1 MPSLNP
7 SSEGQTERCTL
18 LPEAQFQRSDT
29 GMCIGEWL
37 TAPSPLWCF
46 HTYLSILA
54 VTLSVCILLLS
65 LIQNEV
71 TSSLGPLWN
80 RLWATKW
87 GREQEA
93 GKQGREGWERASLTR
108 ALSYLPSVLR
118 CKHWGFSCALW
129 PLLLWHR
136 PGMDILKGSSWS
148 VSQHW
153 TPGDSFWARTGSV
166 RPQFLACGK
175 FARTCPA
182 PPALSSGWVSDM
194 GHDFLLTLLRLLL
207 EKPN

>member
-1 MPSLNP
+1 MYTPSWIP
-7 SSEGQTERCTL
+7 VPKVRHRDVHRRVTHCS
-18 LPEAQFQRSDT
+18 F
-29 GMCIGEWL
+29 
-37 TAPSPLWCF
+37 PLWCF

-54 VTLSVCILLLS
+54 VTLSACILLLS

-108 ALSYLPSVLR
+108 ALSYLPSALR

-148 VSQHW
+148 QFPSIELQVTVSE
-153 TPGDSFWARTGSV
+153 
-166 RPQFLACGK
+166 LAQAQSG
-175 FARTCPA
+175 
-182 PPALSSGWVSDM
+182 LSSWHVANLPGLVPHLLPFPVAESHTWVMTFFWLFCGS
-194 GHDFLLTLLRLLL
+194 F
-207 EKPN
+207 

>member
-1 MPSLNP
+1 M
-7 SSEGQTERCTL
+7 CT
-18 LPEAQFQRSDT
+18 
-29 GMCIGEWL
+29 GEWL
-37 TAPSPLWCF
+37 TAPPPWCS
-46 HTYLSILA
+46 HTYLNVSPA
-54 VTLSVCILLLS
+54 TLSACILLLS

-71 TSSLGPLWN
+71 TSSLAPLWN

-93 GKQGREGWERASLTR
+93 GKQGREGWEKTSLIR
-108 ALSYLPSVLR
+108 ALSYLPSALG

-148 VSQHW
+148 QFPSLELQVTVSELAQ
-153 TPGDSFWARTGSV
+153 AL
-166 RPQFLACGK
+166 RPQLLACGK
-175 FARTCPA
+175 SARTCPA
-182 PPALSSGWVSDM
+182 PPSLSSCWASHM
-194 GHDFLLTLLRLLL
+194 GHDFLLTLLQLLL